1 MKERRGR
8 KVRFHIGTSVEL
20 SEVPLGILCKL
31 QTADQPDALGDSP
44 CTPSVVDIKEITN
57 KPVYTKAAAAL
68 ECASECLHK

>member
-44 CTPSVVDIKEITN
+44 CTPSSSVVDIKEITN
-57 KPVYTKAAAAL
+57 KPVYTL